1 MINKR
6 NIVILLLLGMSAA
19 SFAGAPNRVVKVGD
33 TVAFLGDSITAG
45 GASYSGY
52 CRLVIQ
58 GLKTTGVSATPLCA
72 GVSGNTSADMLLRLD
87 ADVLDHKPDH
97 VFLSAGV
104 NDIWHHDPTVK
115 IGVFQ
120 AGPGRGVALEHYKI
134 YVRQIVDRCQAAG
147 ANVILS
153 TITPI
158 TEDPEFK
165 LNKRSEIYNAFL
177 RELAEEKG
185 LPLAELNAAM
195 FAKIAA
201 LKAVPK
207 ETSAKRRHNVLT
219 SDGVHPLS
227 DGHQVMAQGI
237 LKAMGLSDQVLE
249 QAKKK
254 WNTSPILLILGDRQV
269 NAGGRAGGWCHM
281 VLDGMNMGGD
291 LVTHKSVKTAKVA
304 QALAS
309 LDSYK
314 AEGRARTLLLVAP
327 KGDAD
332 DRTPLDA
339 YKTSVSSIV
348 DRARTRGHAL
358 VIATIPLLGA
368 DADSEANAGINTYN
382 TVLRDVC
389 KEKKVPLA
397 DIARAMQVFWER
409 NPQTALT
416 LGEGERVNHQG
427 GMLMAEAI
435 YRALGGD
442 DTNLSRLHELWD
454 ARSSYTFKSD
464 YRATFSIDLTDDGH
478 TALDEIRE
486 RFHMIDSGKIIKL
499 GLHELLTGDG
509 TTNNKRIEFFDT
521 AWVGKT
527 SDTNREPYQ
536 VTTGFMPSAYEGR
549 VLHTYMTKADIALPE
564 LYAQAFKVGA
574 TILRKEDPLGRGTY

>member
-19 SFAGAPNRVVKVGD
+19 SFAGAPNRVVKDGD

-58 GLKTTGVSATPLCA
+58 GLKTVGVSAAPICA

-134 YVRQIVDRCQAAG
+134 YVRQIVERCQAAG

-158 TEDPEFK
+158 TEDPAFK
-165 LNKRSEIYNAFL
+165 LNRRSEMYNAFL
-177 RELAEEKG
+177 RELAEEKS
-185 LPLAELNAAM
+185 LPLAELNEAM
-195 FAKIAA
+195 FAKIAE
-201 LKAVPK
+201 LKAVP
-207 ETSAKRRHNVLT
+207 EEISAKRRHNVLT

-227 DGHQVMAQGI
+227 EGHQVMAQGI
-237 LKAMGLSDQVLE
+237 LKAMGLSDKELE
-249 QAKKK
+249 QAKKE
-254 WNTSPILLILGDRQV
+254 WDTSPILLILGDRQV

-309 LDSYK
+309 LDSHT
-314 AEGRARTLLLVAP
+314 AEGRVHHILLVAP
-327 KGDAD
+327 KGDVD
-332 DRTPLDA
+332 DQTPLDTYRA
-339 YKTSVSSIV
+339 SVSSIV
-348 DRARTRGHAL
+348 DATRERGQKPI
-358 VIATIPLLGA
+358 VATIPWRDP
-368 DADSEANAGINTYN
+368 DANNEANAGINAYN
-382 TVLRDVC
+382 TVLRELC

-397 DIARAMQVFWER
+397 DIAHAMQVFWEE

-427 GMLMAEAI
+427 GMLMAEVVL
-435 YRALGGD
+435 RALGGD
-442 DTNLSRLHELWD
+442 DTGLPRLHELWD
-454 ARSSYTFKSD
+454 ARSSYTFKHA
-464 YRATFSIDLTDDGH
+464 YRATFGIDLSHDGH

-486 RFHMIDSGKIIKL
+486 RFHMVDSGKIIKL
-499 GLHELLTGDG
+499 GLHELLTGDD
-509 TTNNKRIEFFDT
+509 TTNNQRIEFFHM
-521 AWVGKT
+521 AWVSPT

-536 VTTGFMPSAYEGR
+536 VTTVFTPSANEGR
-549 VLHTYMTKADIALPE
+549 ALHAYMAKEEIAPSE
-564 LYAQAFKVGA
+564 LYARAFKVGA
-574 TILRKEDPLGRGTY
+574 TILRKEDPLGRGAY